1 MHCTHHWSVRG
12 DVAVV
17 YVVDAANVVGARPDG
32 WWRDRAGAAERLLSA
47 LLDAIEQGVSE
58 LAGQRIIVVLE
69 GQARAAADRPG
80 IEVVRAEREGDDA
93 IVEVVAS
100 LLGSGSE
107 GRDPGEREVVVL
119 TSDRE
124 LRERVKSLGATTH
137 GAGWFW
143 RLAGT

>member
-1 MHCTHHWSVRG
+1 
-12 DVAVV
+12 VV

-137 GAGWFW
+137 GSGWFW